1 MCNLRSIILLV
12 LVFCSL
18 NLSAQDIFSEIHG
31 KKMKVFIDLEKKQ
44 GGKLYQGEGDII
56 IPGGMAYPL
65 TFRRTEHGIPDLL
78 VTYTF
83 SKVDSLVDGIE
94 YEWDMINFDDS
105 KKKQTLNVQKA
116 FIKKYELLVDQ
127 LIKKYGKS
135 VQKGDLNELTKID
148 LKGGLTRDDQ
158 WKPNDSSEVSMYA
171 VFSNFQEEKGNVKI
185 EPTNRIRLYVS
196 KIKKNTSLELSDKAI
211 ESAKKSYDQF
221 ILKLRAGDMEGAKT
235 SISPQ
240 IRNQITETIFNQL
253 KESIKLEPFKVYTQ
267 SLQNVNGTNYL
278 MIQYAYV
285 SAPEQPKEI
294 VRVLFDKEHLII
306 GIQPLVWKEKAE

>member
-1 MCNLRSIILLV
+1 MCNLRSIILTI

-18 NLSAQDIFSEIHG
+18 NLSAQEIFTEIHG

-44 GGKLYQGEGDII
+44 GGKLYQGDGDII
-56 IPGGMAYPL
+56 IPAGMAYPL
-65 TFRRTEHGIPDLL
+65 TFRRTEQSIPDLL

-83 SKVDSLVDGIE
+83 SKVDSLVDHIE
-94 YEWDMINFDDS
+94 YEWDMINFDRN
-105 KKKQTLNVQKA
+105 KKKQPLEVQKA

-127 LIKKYGKS
+127 LSKKNGKS
-135 VQKGDLNELTKID
+135 LQKGDLNELAKID
-148 LKGGLTRDDQ
+148 LKGGLTRGDQ
-158 WKPNDSSEVSMYA
+158 WKPNDSSAVSLYA

-185 EPTNRIRLYVS
+185 QPTNRIRLYVS
-196 KIKKNTSLELSDKAI
+196 KIKKTTSPELSDKAI
-211 ESAKKSYDQF
+211 ESAKKNYDRF
-221 ILKLRAGDMEGAKT
+221 ILRLRAGDMEGSKV
-235 SISPQ
+235 SVSPQ

-253 KESIKLEPFKVYTQ
+253 KEGIKPEPFKVYTQ

-285 SAPEQPKEI
+285 SAPEQPREV

-306 GIQPLVWKEKAE
+306 GIQPLLWKNEL